1 MTVIAAVLVMVGGV
15 FAFEGTLQVSGLAL
29 FAALAA
35 SIASVAGHRV
45 RGVRWMAPTVV
56 GAAMVTVIVAG
67 FLPT

>member
-35 SIASVAGHRV
+35 SVAWVAGRPV
-45 RGVRWMAPTVV
+45 RGARWTVPAVIGTAMA
-56 GAAMVTVIVAG
+56 TVILAG
-67 FLPT
+67 FLPN